1 MSRPK
6 RLYTSFDGRI
16 DRKTYWG
23 AVLRLNIVPFALVI
37 LLSVWFSSAIMANVG
52 NGLRLFELQIAQARF
67 MAWFQAAM
75 FFIFA
80 LPNLAI
86 AVKRRHDRGNSGRD
100 VAAYFALAAVTWLL
114 YALGVDWT
122 FASENLRIFPKL
134 GLWSTV
140 VGIIQC
146 LLSVYFFVVLG
157 CLKGTTGPNHY
168 GPDPIAPVGA
178 TDAVHAASGAT
189 G

>member
-6 RLYTSFDGRI
+6 RLYTSFNGRI

-23 AVLRLNIVPFALVI
+23 AVLRLNIIPFALG
-37 LLSVWFSSAIMANVG
+37 LLLIVWFSSALMANAD
-52 NGLRLFELQIAQARF
+52 NGPRLFELQIAQARF
-67 MAWFQAAM
+67 MAWFQTAM
-75 FFIFA
+75 LFIFA

-100 VAAYFALAAVTWLL
+100 VVAYFALGAVTWVL

-122 FASENLRIFPKL
+122 FASENLRVFPKL
-134 GLWSTV
+134 GLWSTA
-140 VGIIQC
+140 VGIIQT

-157 CLKGTTGPNHY
+157 CLKGTPGPNRY
-168 GPDPIAPVGA
+168 GPDPVAPI
-178 TDAVHAASGAT
+178 GAT
-189 G
+189 GAVPAPAG